1 MTKKSTKREMRIRE
15 VPESTHRKVHIHLQF
30 LRLKNSGKK
39 LTIDDATVDLLEKG
53 IATVPELNL

>member
-1 MTKKSTKREMRIRE
+1 MRIRA